1 MFTSKKPTTK
11 GQKGEGEQNLP
22 TILSSSTTEAGA
34 KKFKMWTLYTL
45 EAYIT
50 SLFMSTPCNGL
61 RLSTLDST
69 NNTESENISKITV
82 P

>member
-45 EAYIT
+45 EA
-50 SLFMSTPCNGL
+50 
-61 RLSTLDST
+61 
-69 NNTESENISKITV
+69 
-82 P
+82 